1 MATHGRGIIILD
13 DVSVLRQ
20 VTQDVVK
27 KDVHFFT
34 TKSFPKFEESSFG
47 GTASELEFVGPNPN
61 RSAQIVYYLKKRNT
75 FGKMEIEIQDANG
88 KKVVKLPAAN
98 QKGINIVSWGFNEKG
113 PKTAQGKTMDFSG
126 FSTPMAPAGKY
137 KAILTKGK
145 ETYTQEFEII
155 NDPKSVITLASRD
168 EQYKTVRLLFDKV
181 QELAYMVYEIDE
193 MIKVSDELAKKI
205 PALKKANTKI
215 SSDLNALKN
224 TMVITTGDNY
234 VGTVEK
240 QLREKLGAIYSSVA
254 GQYDAPSPAQKANID
269 SVMDLFNKAK
279 TKFENIKTTNFS
291 KLNDAATKNG
301 VAFKLKTFEEF
312 LAD

>member
-1 MATHGRGIIILD
+1 
-13 DVSVLRQ
+13 
-20 VTQDVVK
+20 
-27 KDVHFFT
+27 
-34 TKSFPKFEESSFG
+34 
-47 GTASELEFVGPNPN
+47 
-61 RSAQIVYYLKKRNT
+61 
-75 FGKMEIEIQDANG
+75 
-88 KKVVKLPAAN
+88 
-98 QKGINIVSWGFNEKG
+98 
-113 PKTAQGKTMDFSG
+113 
-126 FSTPMAPAGKY
+126 MAPAGKY